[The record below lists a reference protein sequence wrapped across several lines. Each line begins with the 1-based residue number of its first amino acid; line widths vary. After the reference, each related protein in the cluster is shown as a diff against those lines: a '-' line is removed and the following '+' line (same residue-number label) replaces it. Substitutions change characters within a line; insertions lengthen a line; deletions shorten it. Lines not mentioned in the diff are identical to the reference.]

1 MLVLGCTNDKQFQLR
16 KIFSFCELTISSI
29 LFSKYISFHLQHIWK
44 GKRMKEIKHSLFNGD
59 PFSILE
65 SCCMDKRNKHT
76 GAHVIKLKNIQT
88 SQYIYIYIYMTTHQ
102 FQVRSTTIYLIAHQA
117 KTQLNQIINYT
128 KAGMFISL
136 NVRSTNSLNNY

>member
-1 MLVLGCTNDKQFQLR
+1 MLVLGCTNEKQFQLR

-44 GKRMKEIKHSLFNGD
+44 GKRMKEIKHSTFQWW
-59 PFSILE
+59 PFLNSWVMLHGQTKQTHRSPCLKIE
-65 SCCMDKRNKHT
+65 KHT
-76 GAHVIKLKNIQT
+76 NKPV
-88 SQYIYIYIYMTTHQ
+88 YIYIYDYSSISSEVNHYI
-102 FQVRSTTIYLIAHQA
+102 SNQA

>member
-1 MLVLGCTNDKQFQLR
+1 MLVLGCTNDEQFQLR
-16 KIFSFCELTISSI
+16 KKFSFFELTISSI

-44 GKRMKEIKHSLFNGD
+44 GKRMKEIKHSTFQWWPSLNSQVVLHGQTKQTQRS
-59 PFSILE
+59 PCHKIE
-65 SCCMDKRNKHT
+65 KHT
-76 GAHVIKLKNIQT
+76 NKP
-88 SQYIYIYIYMTTHQ
+88 IYIYTYIYDYSSISSEVNHYI
-102 FQVRSTTIYLIAHQA
+102 SNQA

>member
-29 LFSKYISFHLQHIWK
+29 LSSKYISFHLQHIWK
-44 GKRMKEIKHSLFNGD
+44 GKRMKEIKHSTFQWW
-59 PFSILE
+59 PFLNSWVMLHGQTKQTHRSPCHKIE
-65 SCCMDKRNKHT
+65 KHT
-76 GAHVIKLKNIQT
+76 NKPV
-88 SQYIYIYIYMTTHQ
+88 YIYIYMTTHQ